1 MIRSRLPC
9 PRACR
14 MSGQLEAASLGY
26 CSFTPVSPVH
36 TRSVSALWAM
46 LGPAQC
52 PGDSGRL
59 PPRHPGSLRW
69 LLTHALSWVTGDA
82 DGGAQSTWRAPLST
96 TCIFWHSQP
105 PLCGMGGPGRDAG
118 QALGTCAGTA
128 VASGLLLAPR
138 CCQRPRTLQAFPEH
152 RPVPLVLASPKLL
165 ARGCLLG
172 ANCPA
177 ASSPGTSG
185 QSVQGSDCLACGLL
199 AGAPRW
205 QKRPSRGVAIQAVC
219 LVPRR
224 GGQAGVKVRLPTL
237 VSQDQQWLGGGSQ
250 GRGLSEWQGHHS
262 LPPGSTSSA
271 KDESPLFC

>member
-105 PLCGMGGPGRDAG
+105 PCVVWEAQGGTLAKPWAPALAQRWP
-118 QALGTCAGTA
+118 QASSWLP
-128 VASGLLLAPR
+128 S
-138 CCQRPRTLQAFPEH
+138 
-152 RPVPLVLASPKLL
+152 
-165 ARGCLLG
+165 
-172 ANCPA
+172 A
-177 ASSPGTSG
+177 ASAREHSKLS
-185 QSVQGSDCLACGLL
+185 QSTDLFLWFWLPQSSWHV
-199 AGAPRW
+199 
-205 QKRPSRGVAIQAVC
+205 AVC
-219 LVPRR
+219 
-224 GGQAGVKVRLPTL
+224 
-237 VSQDQQWLGGGSQ
+237 
-250 GRGLSEWQGHHS
+250 
-262 LPPGSTSSA
+262 
-271 KDESPLFC
+271 